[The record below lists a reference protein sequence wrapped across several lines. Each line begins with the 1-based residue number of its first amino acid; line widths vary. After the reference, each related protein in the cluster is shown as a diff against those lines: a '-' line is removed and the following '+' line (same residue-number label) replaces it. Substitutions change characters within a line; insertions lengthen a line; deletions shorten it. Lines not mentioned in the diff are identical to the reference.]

1 MYSSV
6 AYDMV
11 SCDFKQRSDVPN
23 QTEAGVSASSS
34 AVVRSALPTS
44 FGCLVG
50 ITPQVEE
57 STVNSNHE
65 AMKCTLFHTEGKV
78 LNVTSKL

>member
-1 MYSSV
+1 MCQTKLKP
-6 AYDMV
+6 V
-11 SCDFKQRSDVPN
+11 SLPALPLWFAQRSPP
-23 QTEAGVSASSS
+23 A
-34 AVVRSALPTS
+34 

>member
-44 FGCLVG
+44 FW
-50 ITPQVEE
+50 
-57 STVNSNHE
+57 
-65 AMKCTLFHTEGKV
+65 LFGRHHP
-78 LNVTSKL
+78 TSRREYRELKP